1 MESGEVGRDISCAAR
16 PRDRKGRRSKMDLNQ
31 TVDRRPSSGSGDV
44 RRSHHLEFVFESVEG
59 FGASIV
65 AIGLARAWLSLQT
78 GIVAAF
84 DTSFFPDPN
93 LVWVRPVALVAFSA
107 AFAFVRL
114 GPRFAS
120 MRRQVCLALGL
131 AGTLLYCAGL
141 YLLPI
146 GGAGSAAATVALTAL
161 FCWALRVW
169 CEDNCSPDL
178 RTILIR
184 LCLSFVVQYL
194 FYSIVYLVPGPVQR
208 LVAACSPLLI
218 MGCLCVAPHRDRMP
232 SDSGGAAAPLAS
244 RMPDA
249 ASEGASRRA
258 LTPVNIV
265 TLGIVIAACCASHG
279 LLFSFSQTVSGVWLL
294 GSLVIAGIAL
304 GAATSLRGRSLFK
317 GFVCI
322 ALVTQC
328 ASVVFTLAFPNDADW
343 ISLSKSMSYAV
354 SMVLTFSIACYLGAS
369 KPAPQAGAYAARWVA
384 LYFVAF
390 YCAHLLEQ
398 VLRPDTFVSLVTV
411 LLSLVVSAVLMLGND
426 WSSLVSGAAA
436 ETTGLAGRGEGEPGR
451 DGRSDED
458 CAELCAKLAREHDL
472 THRETDILAMLLRDV
487 PTRSIAEQS
496 QVSVNT
502 VRSQVQSIYRKL
514 DVHSREELVALV
526 KNE

>member
-1 MESGEVGRDISCAAR
+1 
-16 PRDRKGRRSKMDLNQ
+16 MDLNQ

-208 LVAACSPLLI
+208 LIAVCSPLII
-218 MGCLCVAPHRDRMP
+218 MGCLCIAPHRGSVP
-232 SDSGGAAAPLAS
+232 SGSEGGNALLAS
-244 RMPDA
+244 RMPDPDA
-249 ASEGASRRA
+249 AALGKSPRQT

-328 ASVVFTLAFPNDADW
+328 ASVVLTLAFPDDADW

-369 KPAPQAGAYAARWVA
+369 KPVPRAGTHAARWVA
-384 LYFVAF
+384 LYFAAF

-398 VLRPDTFVSLVTV
+398 VLRPDTFVSLVAV

-426 WSSLVSGAAA
+426 WSGLVSGAAA

-487 PTRSIAEQS
+487 PTRAIAEQS

-526 KNE
+526 ENK

>member
-1 MESGEVGRDISCAAR
+1 
-16 PRDRKGRRSKMDLNQ
+16 MDLNQ
-31 TVDRRPSSGSGDV
+31 TVDGRPSSGSGDV

-59 FGASIV
+59 FGTSIV

-84 DTSFFPDPN
+84 DTSFFPDPD
-93 LVWVRPVALVAFSA
+93 LVWVRPVALVAFST

-194 FYSIVYLVPGPVQR
+194 FYSIVYLMPGPVQR

-258 LTPVNIV
+258 LTPVNII

-398 VLRPDTFVSLVTV
+398 VLRPDTFVSLVAV

-426 WSSLVSGAAA
+426 WSSLVSGAAV
-436 ETTGLAGRGEGEPGR
+436 ETAGYARRGEGEPGGG
-451 DGRSDED
+451 GRSDEG
-458 CAELCAKLAREHDL
+458 CAELCANLAREHDL

-487 PTRSIAEQS
+487 PTRAIAEQS

-526 KNE
+526 ENE